1 MLAASVA
8 GAKVHVITFGKWTSA
23 QWLPDW
29 STEGEKPLSM
39 KVRAPIVDGRIEQ
52 YCGGSQHEVTER
64 LFVVRCAF
72 RVNDSLADEV
82 TARWP

>member
-8 GAKVHVITFGKWTSA
+8 GAKFHVITFGKWTSA

-52 YCGGSQHEVTER
+52 YV
-64 LFVVRCAF
+64 VVRSTKSPNVYSWCG
-72 RVNDSLADEV
+72 
-82 TARWP
+82 ARFE